1 MTSNKKILMLGISLM
16 LVSVAVI
23 GGISQSGT
31 EQKNIGAK
39 PPIFNLESF
48 STWGLTEDYPNSTSV
63 SFSINIENFYDET
76 IQLQLLY
83 LYALDESGNLLFGFR
98 PNPDAN
104 QDLSNQLH
112 SKGFTLK
119 AHENITMHCHRNILK
134 NSISEYGW
142 NYLGSLNNVSIS
154 GIYRLNDEMQWFE
167 SNSCKI
173 DIAI

>member
-1 MTSNKKILMLGISLM
+1 MFISPKC
-16 LVSVAVI
+16 LVV
-23 GGISQSGT
+23 
-31 EQKNIGAK
+31 
-39 PPIFNLESF
+39 
-48 STWGLTEDYPNSTSV
+48 DY
-63 SFSINIENFYDET
+63 NIENFYDEA
-76 IQLQLLY
+76 IKLQMPY
-83 LYALDESGNLLFGFR
+83 LHVLGKSGNLLFSFR
-98 PNPDAN
+98 PTPDAN

-112 SKGFTLK
+112 SEGFALN